1 VVAHL
6 FLSQLSPNTNNA
18 KMIVEDP
25 PVPLSIPPLP
35 PHFTSSLPSSPT
47 ILLSPSSPPFP
58 SIHLPLESESESKAE
73 KKASNKKL
81 RESLLLLDS
90 RLAELETIGKNRS
103 NEGGAI
109 DVSSLF
115 RKTYH
120 VS

>member
-1 VVAHL
+1 
-6 FLSQLSPNTNNA
+6 
-18 KMIVEDP
+18 MIVEDP